1 MKQSS
6 GGPRSVVDSNI
17 FVSATISPVGLPRKL
32 LTAWF
37 EQRFRLLLSDRQR
50 AELMDVFAR
59 PSLARRFR
67 VLPQDLERLVLDLDA
82 AERVDLLPVLP
93 VSVRDPKDE
102 HILAAALAGESD
114 YLVTGDQ
121 DLLVLAGDPRLGS
134 LQIVT
139 GAAFHAILGAVEHEN
154 ENA

>member
-1 MKQSS
+1 MS
-6 GGPRSVVDSNI
+6 
-17 FVSATISPVGLPRKL
+17 
-32 LTAWF
+32 
-37 EQRFRLLLSDRQR
+37 
-50 AELMDVFAR
+50 
-59 PSLARRFR
+59 
-67 VLPQDLERLVLDLDA
+67 LDA

-102 HILAAALAGESD
+102 HILAAALGGEAD

-139 GAAFHAILGAVEHEN
+139 VAAFMDILDAVKHEG
-154 ENA
+154 ESE